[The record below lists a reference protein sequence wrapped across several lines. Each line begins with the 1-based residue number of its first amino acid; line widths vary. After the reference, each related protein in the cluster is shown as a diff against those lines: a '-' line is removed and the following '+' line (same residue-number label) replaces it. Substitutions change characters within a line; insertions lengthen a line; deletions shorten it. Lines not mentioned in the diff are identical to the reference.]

1 MVQLFISSGIKSVV
15 LKILFFATATILFVQ
30 GVYPQQYNFVNY
42 TKDKELPGNQ
52 IWNIFQDSKGYMWFS
67 ATAGLVKYNGKDYKI
82 YNKSNGLIEFF
93 AHNVQEDSKGN
104 FWAGC
109 PRGVSKI
116 HDDSITNI
124 VLGKFDDF
132 YRVFVD
138 SYDRVWVFNFQLPG
152 DIYLIEND
160 SVYNYSKIYNYQKHR
175 ILHVDEDKNG
185 TVYLLTSNYKIYK
198 FFSNSFIEVKF
209 NESLTEVLPRMF
221 FYDSNDDLILC
232 GNTGVMKVQLNKDS
246 SGNEKKW
253 LLKKSAV
260 YGIEDKH
267 GNYWIATKK
276 DGLYRIRDKNILH
289 ITDKN
294 GLPTSK
300 LITLFEDREQNLWI
314 GTNLRGV
321 VKLSS
326 VKIVNFGRKEGFQDE
341 AVFSILLDKDGILCI
356 SDNKIYRFKEPHFKQ
371 LESVLTGSKSKIQWP
386 VLMNVIKLPDNKYL
400 LGGATGLYLMD
411 NNSNLKILGLN
422 NLIVFNLLL
431 DSNNNIWIGTN
442 NGIYKLDNNKTPV
455 LQDFGIKNMYVNKLM
470 EVNNKDLYTATND
483 GLVIIKNAVAEY
495 GEKSVKML
503 TTKDGLLSNT
513 VFDLSENTEGDIFI
527 GTEAGINIL
536 TNNNILSITEDLP
549 NRVIVDLF
557 IDSKGKLW
565 AGTNDGASLIQKI
578 DGKYKVIHN
587 YSSKDGLISSEF
599 PKNQTIIEDSSGR
612 IWLGTYEGLN
622 VYNPREDYQTNVKP
636 LCRLTSVL
644 VNDSISFPVD
654 SMVNEFNFNQ
664 NKFLFSFD
672 GLSFIDEDKVQ
683 FEYYLEPMEKPWLS
697 ITHQREVFYSFLKPG
712 NYCFHIRV
720 KNPVGF
726 ISNTQSICFTIET
739 PFWEEGWFY
748 ILCIILFIGLGYLF
762 NYYRLQ
768 RIQKHNLQLETLVNQ
783 KTKELK
789 NNRDEI
795 AKQYKSL
802 VEAQKQLVEK
812 EKLEKSYKEIEI
824 LKNRLSIENIY
835 LKEKQTKV
843 FEVES
848 IIGKSKAIQ
857 QIRKQII
864 EVAGTDATVL
874 VTGKTGVGKNLIVE
888 AIHALSLRKDR
899 TLISVNCAAI
909 PEGLIESELF
919 GHEKGAFTGANERR
933 IGKFEI
939 ANGSTIFLDEIGDMD
954 FNLQSKILTVLQ
966 EKKLT
971 RIGGNKSI
979 NVDVR
984 VIAATNYF
992 LEDMVKKGKFRS
1004 DLYYRINVFQI
1015 YIPPLYERMED
1026 VEILTKFL
1034 VDKYS
1039 RSMNKKITGITKSAL
1054 KKLNNYNFPGNIR
1067 ELENIIQRSLIICRT
1082 KVITDEDIVIQ
1093 TDRDNELYEMFSDN
1107 TLMSLEQ
1114 LERKYIVQVLKTTTW
1129 KIYGKGGAAEILK
1142 LHPNTLRSRMTK
1154 LKIPF
1159 SPNDSDNN

>member
-1 MVQLFISSGIKSVV
+1 MIKIFSSSGIKSIVIK
-15 LKILFFATATILFVQ
+15 LLLFTTAILFLLPE
-30 GVYPQQYNFVNY
+30 VYPQQYNFVNY

-52 IWNIFQDSKGYMWFS
+52 IWNIFQDSKGYIWFA

-104 FWAGC
+104 IWAGC

-116 HDDSITNI
+116 NGEKITNTI
-124 VLGKFDDF
+124 LGEFDDF
-132 YRVFVD
+132 YRIFVD

-160 SVYNYSKIYNYQKHR
+160 SVFNYSKIYNFQKHR

-185 TVYLLTSNYKIYK
+185 TVYLLTSDYKLYK
-198 FFSNSFIEVKF
+198 FFSNNFIEVEY
-209 NESLTEVLPRMF
+209 NGCLSEVLPRMF

-232 GNTGVMKVQLNKDS
+232 GNKGVMKVKLKKS
-246 SGNEKKW
+246 SSVYKKEW
-253 LLKKSAV
+253 LLKKLTV

-267 GNYWIATKK
+267 GNYWIATLNN
-276 DGLYRIRDKNILH
+276 GLYRIRDKNILH
-289 ITDKN
+289 ITENN

-300 LITLFEDREQNLWI
+300 LYTLFEDREQNLWI

-341 AVFSILLDKDGILCI
+341 AVFSILLDKDGIFCI
-356 SDNKIYRFKEPHFKQ
+356 GDNKLYRFKEPQFIQ
-371 LESVLTGSKSKIQWP
+371 LKTAMTGSKSKIKWP
-386 VLMNVIKLPDNKYL
+386 VLMDIIKLPDNKYL

-411 NNSNLKILGLN
+411 NNNNLKILGLN
-422 NLIVFNLLL
+422 NLIVFNLLH

-442 NGIYKLDNNKTPV
+442 NGVYKLDNNKTPV
-455 LQDFGIKNMYVNKLM
+455 FQDFGIKNMYVNKLM
-470 EVNNKDLYTATND
+470 EVNNKDLYAATND
-483 GLVIIKNAVAEY
+483 GLVIIKNALVRY
-495 GEKSVKML
+495 GEKSVRML

-513 VFDLSENTEGDIFI
+513 VFDLSENPEGDVFI

-536 TNNNILSITEDLP
+536 SDNNILNITEGLP

-557 IDSKGKLW
+557 IDSKGRLW
-565 AGTNDGASLIQKI
+565 AGTNDGISLIQKI
-578 DGKYKVIHN
+578 DGKYKVVDN

-599 PKNQTIIEDSSGR
+599 PKNQTILEDSSGR
-612 IWLGTYEGLN
+612 IWFGTYEGLN
-622 VYNPREDYQTNVKP
+622 VYNPSEDYQTNVKP
-636 LCRLTSVL
+636 LCKITSVL
-644 VNDSISFPVD
+644 VNDSISIPVD
-654 SMVNEFNFNQ
+654 NMIHEFNYKQ

-683 FEYYLEPMEKPWLS
+683 FEYYLEPLEKPWSS
-697 ITHQREVFYSFLKPG
+697 ITHQREINYSFLKPG
-712 NYCFHIRV
+712 NYSFHVRV
-720 KNPVGF
+720 KNPSGF
-726 ISNTQSICFTIET
+726 ISNPQSVSFTIET

-748 ILCIILFIGLGYLF
+748 ILCIILLIVLGYLV

-768 RIQKHNLQLETLVNQ
+768 RIKRNNLQLEKLVNQ

-789 NNRDEI
+789 NSRDEI

-802 VEAQKQLVEK
+802 MEAQKQLVEK

-848 IIGKSKAIQ
+848 IIGKSKEIQ

-874 VTGKTGVGKNLIVE
+874 VTGKTGVGKNLVVE

-939 ANGSTIFLDEIGDMD
+939 ADGSTIFLDEIGDMD
-954 FNLQSKILTVLQ
+954 LNLQSKILTVLQ

-979 NVDVR
+979 NINVR

-992 LEDMVKKGKFRS
+992 LEDLVKKGKFRS
-1004 DLYYRINVFQI
+1004 DLYYRLNVFQI
-1015 YIPPLYERMED
+1015 HIPPLYERIED
-1026 VEILTKFL
+1026 VEILTKFF

-1039 RSMNKKITGITKSAL
+1039 RIMNKKITGITKSAL

-1067 ELENIIQRSLIICRT
+1067 ELENIIQRSIIICKS

-1093 TDRDNELYEMFSDN
+1093 TNRDNDLYEIFSDN
-1107 TLMSLEQ
+1107 YLMPLDQ
-1114 LERKYIVQVLKTTTW
+1114 LERRYVLQVLKITGW
-1129 KIYGKGGAAEILK
+1129 KIHGKGGAAEILK

-1154 LKIPF
+1154 LDIPF
-1159 SPNDSDNN
+1159 SDTTGND